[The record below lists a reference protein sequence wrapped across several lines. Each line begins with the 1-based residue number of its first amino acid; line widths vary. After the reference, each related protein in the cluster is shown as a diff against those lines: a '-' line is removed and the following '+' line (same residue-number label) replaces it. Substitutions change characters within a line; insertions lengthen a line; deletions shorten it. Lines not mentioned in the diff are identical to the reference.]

1 MKNSI
6 VPKFVFSDNEKLFI
20 NENISHKNC
29 KVTIGKF
36 QVLCYEFKE
45 DEDTVFEKVFVNSI
59 CEIRSDKPNP
69 EDRAFA
75 TRASTIAFQAIR
87 DLNSINGANLIE
99 LAKGIKALGRISA
112 LAVCVALANLDMMFA
127 RRLLPLIRAI

>member
-1 MKNSI
+1 MKNSL
-6 VPKFVFSDNEKLFI
+6 VPKFVFSDDEKLFI

-29 KVTIGKF
+29 KVTIGKH
-36 QVLCYEFKE
+36 QVLCYEFME
-45 DEDTVFEKVFVNSI
+45 DEDTVFEKIFVNSI
-59 CEIRSDKPNP
+59 CEVRSNKANP

-99 LAKGIKALGRISA
+99 IAKGLKALGRLAA
-112 LAVCVALANLDMMFA
+112 LAVCIALANLDIMFA
-127 RRLLPLIRAI
+127 RRILPLVRAI